1 MSLKIISFGES
12 LFDLYASENE
22 NENIELSAF
31 SGGAPMNFICAS
43 KKFGADECIFYT
55 NITSSSFSKKI
66 KDVLSK
72 FSVLVRTRRTPSEP
86 PAAIVMENGDFNFL
100 INAESF
106 KFSRWAFRRK
116 DFKGANLFHCGLLF
130 LSTIEGFRATLS
142 AIRLAKRKGAKISFD
157 INYRPA
163 ILKLLSVS
171 ERRYKRRFMK
181 ILKYIDFLK
190 LNEDEAD
197 IFFGTS
203 RTQKLFKKFSSR
215 ANKNKIFVLT
225 RGIKGSDV
233 FYKGQVY
240 SHAAYKVAK
249 IIDPTGAGDIFFAG
263 FLTKLLLKKEK
274 NFELDDIKYALEFAN
289 KVAAKSTE
297 YKGSITALDHIND

>member
-12 LFDLYASENE
+12 LFDLYANE
-22 NENIELSAF
+22 NNSENIELSAY
-31 SGGAPMNFICAS
+31 SGGAPMNFICAA

-66 KDVLSK
+66 KDTLNK
-72 FSVLVRTRRTPSEP
+72 FGIIFRTTRNPAEP
-86 PAAIVMENGDFNFL
+86 PAAIVMDDGGFNFL
-100 INAESF
+100 VNAESF
-106 KFSRWAFRRK
+106 KFSLWAFRRK

-130 LSTIEGFRATLS
+130 LSTPEGFRATRRS
-142 AIRLAKRKGAKISFD
+142 IKLAKRKGAKISFD

-163 ILKLLSVS
+163 ILKLLNLS
-171 ERRYKRRFMK
+171 ERRYKKRFMK

-197 IFFGTS
+197 IFFGSS

-240 SHAAYKVAK
+240 SHAAYKVSN
-249 IIDPTGAGDIFFAG
+249 IVDPTGAGDIFFAG
-263 FLTKLLLKKEK
+263 FLTKLLSKK
-274 NFELDDIKYALEFAN
+274 NRDFELDEIKYALEFAN

-297 YKGSITALDHIND
+297 YKGAITALDYIED